1 MDAQLVLKMYRTM
14 VTIRYFER
22 TSVRLLQQGLVIGS
36 LHVCTGQE
44 GVAAGVC
51 LALERDDYITTHH
64 RGHGHCI
71 AKGGRLSTL
80 MAEMMGRET
89 GCCKGRGGSM
99 HMADVAHGILG
110 ADGIVAGGVP
120 MAVGAALSAKLRGTS
135 QIAVAFFGDGAINAG
150 QFHEAMNLAAVWRLP
165 VLFVCDNN
173 QYAIS
178 TPLADSTAGSLARR
192 AAGYDIPGHQ
202 VDGNDPLA
210 LYELTV
216 EALKRARGGDGPT
229 VIEALTYRWEG
240 HSRNDSGLGY
250 RTREEIE
257 AWKGRDPIARLQAR
271 IINEGIATEAEL
283 TKIERTA
290 RADVDAAVEF
300 AKGSP
305 FPPAASVLDYN
316 HVC

>member
-1 MDAQLVLKMYRTM
+1 MQADLMPEMYRTM
-14 VTIRYFER
+14 VVIHHFER
-22 TSVRLLQQGLVIGS
+22 ASVRLLQQGLVIGS

-51 LALERDDYITTHH
+51 LALERSDYLTTHH
-64 RGHGHCI
+64 RGHGHLI
-71 AKGGRLSTL
+71 AKGAKLTAM

-99 HMADVAHGILG
+99 HIADLSVGILG

-135 QIAVAFFGDGAINAG
+135 QVAVAFFGDGAINAG

-178 TPLADSTAGSLARR
+178 TPLADSTAGSLTAR
-192 AAGYDIPGHQ
+192 AAGYGISGHQ
-202 VDGNDPLA
+202 VDGNDPVA

-216 EALKRARGGDGPT
+216 KALKRVRNGEGPS

-240 HSRNDSGLGY
+240 HSRNDPGTEY
-250 RTREEIE
+250 RTQEEIDQ
-257 AWKGRDPIARLQAR
+257 WKAKDPIARLKARMLEQGLASEAR
-271 IINEGIATEAEL
+271 IEE
-283 TKIERTA
+283 IEQA
-290 RADVDAAVEF
+290 ASQEVDAAVEF
-300 AKGSP
+300 AKSSA
-305 FPPAASVLDYN
+305 FPRPENVLDYN
-316 HVC
+316 YA

>member
-1 MDAQLVLKMYRTM
+1 MQTDLILNMYRTM
-14 VTIRYFER
+14 VIIRQFER

-51 LALERDDYITTHH
+51 LALDQNDYLTTHH

-71 AKGGRLSTL
+71 AKGAQLTAV

-99 HMADVAHGILG
+99 HLADLSVGILG

-120 MAVGAALSAKLRGTS
+120 MAVGAALSAKLRGT
-135 QIAVAFFGDGAINAG
+135 QQVAVAFFGDGAINAG

-178 TPLADSTAGSLARR
+178 TPLADATAGSLTAR
-192 AAGYDIPGHQ
+192 AAGYGIPGYQ
-202 VDGNDPLA
+202 MDGNDPVA
-210 LYELTV
+210 LYNLTLK
-216 EALKRARGGDGPT
+216 ALERARSGKGPT

-240 HSRNDSGLGY
+240 HSRNDPGTEY
-250 RTREEIE
+250 RTREEIAE
-257 AWKGRDPIARLQAR
+257 WKAKDPIARLRAR
-271 IINEGIATEAEL
+271 MLEEGLTTETQL
-283 TKIERTA
+283 TGIEEA
-290 RADVDAAVEF
+290 AKQEVEAAVEF
-300 AKGSP
+300 AKNSP
-305 FPPAASVLDYN
+305 FPRPESVLDYN
-316 HVC
+316 YA